1 VKPTLLRFSNRFI
14 MALVRKSFFTRR
26 SSGVYLASM
35 AYRSLVTVLRLVS
48 LNSITLLSLSGCS
61 TLTPDAPRTP
71 EAAEKTV
78 FGVMSSFY
86 CSEKRWPQSWDEVIA
101 YDKLSEEGHHAV
113 GEMISP
119 QLSNPR
125 ALILV
130 VRYKNMQGIDRKVTY
145 IAPPECGEGDPA
157 FVSMMGG
164 RVRFKRPEGFEPLK
178 GSEIKAKWKDGPYP
192 DVAWQDPAKSIFV
205 TVSFGEVAVEP
216 SDLESLKGELE
227 AAYEG
232 SLPGLVWIEKS
243 LAGDEEPPKLIHMIS
258 SGTAGGKSLSY
269 TMSMSFDGRLLTI
282 GVLGPASR
290 QKEVEE
296 LGNSL
301 RRSLKLR

>member
-1 VKPTLLRFSNRFI
+1 
-14 MALVRKSFFTRR
+14 
-26 SSGVYLASM
+26 
-35 AYRSLVTVLRLVS
+35 
-48 LNSITLLSLSGCS
+48 
-61 TLTPDAPRTP
+61 
-71 EAAEKTV
+71 
-78 FGVMSSFY
+78 
-86 CSEKRWPQSWDEVIA
+86 
-101 YDKLSEEGHHAV
+101 
-113 GEMISP
+113 
-119 QLSNPR
+119 
-125 ALILV
+125 
-130 VRYKNMQGIDRKVTY
+130 
-145 IAPPECGEGDPA
+145 
-157 FVSMMGG
+157 
-164 RVRFKRPEGFEPLK
+164 VRFKRPQGFEPLK
-178 GSEIKAKWKDGPYP
+178 GNEIKAKWKDGPYP
-192 DVAWQDPAKSIFV
+192 DVAWQDPTKSIFI

-258 SGTAGGKSLSY
+258 SGAAGGKSLSY

-296 LGNSL
+296 IGNSL